1 MRDSVKIAILA
12 IASLGMAAVFV
23 GQGLTWD
30 NYEFFL
36 SLRLPKLLSIVLA
49 AVAISASS
57 LVFQTIT
64 NNRIL
69 TPSILGFDSLYMLV
83 QTVLLF
89 VFGGTSFWVIDA
101 IANFSLSVTVMIL
114 FSFAL
119 FHFYFKSKR
128 NNVFTLLLI
137 GIVCGSVFS
146 SLANLLAMLIDPNEF
161 AVLQNVM
168 FASFNNVKGEL
179 VYLSLIPLG
188 LSLLGLWLLAPKL
201 DVLWLG
207 VDNAISLGVNTK
219 RLTQIT
225 LVIVSVMVAVST
237 ALVGP
242 VLFFGLITVSLARQ
256 IFKSY
261 QHRVLII
268 ASSLLAVVLL
278 VSGQWFIEKVM
289 AFETTVSVVINLVGG
304 LYLALLHMKRNT
316 SPSRQRLGAA

>member
-12 IASLGMAAVFV
+12 IASLCMAAVFV

-89 VFGGTSFWVIDA
+89 VFGSASFWVIDS
-101 IANFSLSVTVMIL
+101 IANFSMSVTVMIL

-146 SLANLLAMLIDPNEF
+146 SLANFLAMLIDPNEF

-207 VDNAISLGVNTK
+207 VDNATSLGVNTK

-256 IFKSY
+256 IFSSY
-261 QHRVLII
+261 QHRTLII

-289 AFETTVSVVINLVGG
+289 AFETTVSVIINLVGG
-304 LYLALLHMKRNT
+304 LYFMFLLLRT
-316 SPSRQRLGAA
+316 RIQ

>member
-1 MRDSVKIAILA
+1 MRDSVKIVILA
-12 IASLGMAAVFV
+12 IASLCMTAVFV

-36 SLRLPKLLSIVLA
+36 SLRMPKLLSIVLA
-49 AVAISASS
+49 AVAIAASS

-83 QTVLLF
+83 QTSLLF
-89 VFGGTSFWVIDA
+89 VFGGTSFWVIDS
-101 IANFSLSVTVMIL
+101 ITNFGLSVSVMIL

-146 SLANLLAMLIDPNEF
+146 SLSNFLAMLIDPNEF

-168 FASFNNVKGEL
+168 FASFNNVKSEL
-179 VYLSLIPLG
+179 VYLSIFPLG
-188 LSLLGLWLLAPKL
+188 LCLLGLWVLAPKL

-207 VDNAISLGVNTK
+207 VDNATSLGVNTK
-219 RLTQIT
+219 RLTQMI

-256 IFKSY
+256 IFSSY
-261 QHRVLII
+261 QHRVLIL

-278 VSGQWFIEKVM
+278 VSGQWFVEKVM
-289 AFETTVSVVINLVGG
+289 AFETTVIVIINLVGG
-304 LYLALLHMKRNT
+304 LYFMFLLLRT
-316 SPSRQRLGAA
+316 RIQ

>member
-1 MRDSVKIAILA
+1 MRDSVKIAILT
-12 IASLGMAAVFV
+12 IASLGMAALFI

-89 VFGGTSFWVIDA
+89 VFGSASFWVIDS
-101 IANFSLSVTVMIL
+101 IANFSMSVTVMIL

-146 SLANLLAMLIDPNEF
+146 SLANFLAMLIDPNEF

-207 VDNAISLGVNTK
+207 VDNATSLGVNTK

-256 IFKSY
+256 IFRSY

-268 ASSLLAVVLL
+268 ASSLLAIVLL

-289 AFETTVSVVINLVGG
+289 AFETTVSVIINLVGG
-304 LYLALLHMKRNT
+304 LYFMFLLLRT
-316 SPSRQRLGAA
+316 RIQ

>member
-1 MRDSVKIAILA
+1 MRDSIKMALLA
-12 IASLGMAAVFV
+12 VVCIVMIAVFI

-36 SLRLPKLLSIVLA
+36 KLRTPKMLSIVLA
-49 AVAISASS
+49 AIAISTSS

-69 TPSILGFDSLYMLV
+69 TPSILGFDNLYMLV
-83 QTVLLF
+83 QVSLLF
-89 VFGGTSFWVIDA
+89 VFGSLSFWVVDA
-101 IANFSLSVTVMIL
+101 VANFTLSVCIMVL
-114 FSFAL
+114 FSFGL

-137 GIVCGSVFS
+137 GIVCGSFFG
-146 SLANLLAMLIDPNEF
+146 SLSNFLAMTIDPNEF

-179 VYLSLIPLG
+179 VYLSVIPLG
-188 LSLLGLWLLAPKL
+188 LCLFALWWMAPKL

-207 VDNAISLGVNTK
+207 VDNATSLGVNTK
-219 RLTQIT
+219 RLTQGI
-225 LVIVSVMVAVST
+225 LVIVSIMVAVST

-256 IFKSY
+256 MFKSY
-261 QHRVLII
+261 QHRVLIV
-268 ASSLLAVVLL
+268 ASSLLAVALL
-278 VSGQWFIEKVM
+278 VSGQWFVEKVM
-289 AFETTVSVVINLVGG
+289 SFETTVSVIINLVGG
-304 LYLALLHMKRNT
+304 LYFMFLLLRT
-316 SPSRQRLGAA
+316 RIQ

>member
-36 SLRLPKLLSIVLA
+36 SLRLPKLLSIVL

-146 SLANLLAMLIDPNEF
+146 SLANFLAMLIDPNEF

-207 VDNAISLGVNTK
+207 VDNATSLGVNTK

-256 IFKSY
+256 MFKSY

-289 AFETTVSVVINLVGG
+289 AFETTVSVIINLVGG
-304 LYLALLHMKRNT
+304 LYFMFLLLRT
-316 SPSRQRLGAA
+316 RIQ